1 MAALAR
7 TVEVCLSSAADAGE
21 DARLKRVGEAA
32 QRKASLRLLP
42 LIGIGYGLAYMDR
55 INISFASLQMNRD
68 LHFSASVY
76 GLGAG
81 LFFIGYAL
89 CEVPSNLLL
98 LRFGARR
105 WLARI
110 MFTWGLLAMSMMF
123 VRTPFA
129 FNALRFLLGMAEAGF
144 FPGVIFYLT
153 LWFPVER
160 RARAVSRFYIA
171 LPLGSVVMGS
181 LAGWLLGLGGKLG
194 LAGWQWLF
202 LVEGLPAVLF
212 SVVMLWLLPD
222 GPANA
227 AWLTTEE
234 KDWLQNQLKA
244 DSARAHLGH
253 EAGVLQ
259 ALLSPKV
266 WLIGAFFFCILLA
279 SYAYNFSAPAIL
291 QGATG
296 WSVTKVGFLVAG
308 FGLAGAA
315 AMLLNAA
322 HSDRSGERQMHC
334 IVPCIVMAA
343 GFVSA
348 SLTHTPWIVVA
359 ALAASFIA
367 TNAMQGP
374 ALSVPMQFLAGRA
387 AAAGIAAMNMIA
399 IFSGFAGPY
408 WMGLMKDATGSYQLG
423 LLGLGIPCLGAAAIM
438 FVLTQSLR
446 LRVSAPLREASAPAV

>member
-7 TVEVCLSSAADAGE
+7 TVEVSLPSAADAGE

-32 QRKASLRLLP
+32 LRKASLRLLP
-42 LIGIGYGLAYMDR
+42 LIGIGYGLSYMDR

-123 VRTPFA
+123 VRTPLT
-129 FNALRFLLGMAEAGF
+129 FNVLRFLLGMAEAGF

-153 LWFPVER
+153 LWFPVET

-227 AWLTTEE
+227 AWLTSEE

-253 EAGVLQ
+253 EVGVLQ

-266 WLIGAFFFCILLA
+266 WMIGAFFFCILMT

-322 HSDRSGERQMHC
+322 HSDRRGERLLHC
-334 IVPCIVMAA
+334 VVPCIVMAA
-343 GFVSA
+343 GYVTA
-348 SLTHTPWIVVA
+348 SLTHTPWIMVA

-408 WMGLMKDATGSYQLG
+408 WMGLMRDATGSYQLG
-423 LLGLGIPCLGAAAIM
+423 LRGLAIPCLGAAAIM
-438 FVLTQSLR
+438 FALTQSLR
-446 LRVSAPLREASAPAV
+446 VRISVRLREASASAV